1 MVFQIAAKNIDTYLY
16 ANDVEKSALS
26 KILDSFDYETFKAM
40 Q

>member
-1 MVFQIAAKNIDTYLY
+1 MAIEQIDTYLY

-26 KILDSFDYETFKAM
+26 QILDSFDYETFKTM